1 MNDKSNF
8 DVLLTNGWDRVSYNV
23 LRRLA
28 KSGLRVAFGVD
39 KYSGMGVYSNLIHRN
54 FTYTAYND
62 SEDKFISDVVNF
74 IKKNNINV
82 YIPTGEEIIIVAKHI
97 DKFKDLN
104 TRIPISHYTTLSK
117 LHYKS
122 ESYHLAKSLNIPIP
136 ETIIPNSF
144 EDIKDFGDSV
154 GYPLVFKN
162 FFSTSAK
169 GVFYL
174 FEERLHE
181 TIDELLY
188 KQSLNFGEFLIQQ
201 FVHGE
206 GYGVS
211 MLLNKGKVIASF
223 THKRLREKKNT
234 GGPSTLRVSTKN
246 DVLEKY
252 AKIILTSQNFTGIAM
267 VEFRFNEEK
276 QQSWFIEVN
285 PRFWGSVGLAIN
297 SGVDFPN
304 MLYDLAIGKEIKF
317 NGNYSLG
324 IKYKWLLGDIYV
336 NCKNFIKTFKFT
348 YIKNIFEKV
357 DGFDDF
363 YSDDKL
369 PFFMLIFLY
378 VRRSFKGYYKIKK
391 K

>member
-1 MNDKSNF
+1 MNDKLNY
-8 DVLLTNGWDRVSYNV
+8 DVLLTNGWNRISYNI

-28 KSGLRVAFGVD
+28 NSGLSVVLGVD
-39 KYSGMGVYSNLIHRN
+39 KYSGMGVYSNLKHCN
-54 FTYTAYND
+54 FTHTAYDD

-74 IKKNNINV
+74 IKKNNVNV
-82 YIPTGEEIIIVAKHI
+82 YIPTGEDIFIVAKHI

-104 TRIPISHYTTLSK
+104 TRIPISYYTTLSK
-117 LHYKS
+117 LHNKS
-122 ESYHLAKSLNIPIP
+122 ESYHLAESLNIPIP
-136 ETIIPNSF
+136 ATIIPNSF
-144 EDIKDFGDSV
+144 KDINKFGDKV

-181 TIDELLY
+181 TTDKLLY
-188 KQSLNFGEFLIQQ
+188 KQKLKFGEFLIQQ

-211 MLLNKGKVIASF
+211 MLLNKGAVIASF
-223 THKRLREKKNT
+223 THKRLREKTNT

-252 AKIILTSQNFTGIAM
+252 AKIILTSQKFTGIAM
-267 VEFRFNEEK
+267 VEFKFNEEK
-276 QQSWFIEVN
+276 QQSWLIEVN

-317 NGNYSLG
+317 NGNYSVG

-336 NCKNFIKTFKFT
+336 NCINFIKTFKFT
-348 YIKNIFEKV
+348 HLKNIFEKV

-378 VRRSFKGYYKIKK
+378 FRRIFKGYYKIYKK
-391 K
+391 

>member
-39 KYSGMGVYSNLIHRN
+39 KYSGMGVYSNLIQHN

-62 SEDKFISDVVNF
+62 SEDKFIIDVVNF
-74 IKKNNINV
+74 IKKNNVNV

-136 ETIIPNSF
+136 ATIIPNSF
-144 EDIKDFGDSV
+144 KDIKNFGDTV

-174 FEERLHE
+174 VEERLHE

-188 KQSLNFGEFLIQQ
+188 KQNLNFGKFLIQQ

-252 AKIILTSQNFTGIAM
+252 ANILLTSQNFTGIAM

-348 YIKNIFEKV
+348 HIKNIFEKV
-357 DGFDDF
+357 DGYDDF

-369 PFFMLIFLY
+369 PFFMLIYLY
-378 VRRSFKGYYKIKK
+378 VKRIFKGYYKIKK

>member
-1 MNDKSNF
+1 M
-8 DVLLTNGWDRVSYNV
+8 
-23 LRRLA
+23 
-28 KSGLRVAFGVD
+28 
-39 KYSGMGVYSNLIHRN
+39 
-54 FTYTAYND
+54 
-62 SEDKFISDVVNF
+62 
-74 IKKNNINV
+74 
-82 YIPTGEEIIIVAKHI
+82 
-97 DKFKDLN
+97 
-104 TRIPISHYTTLSK
+104 
-117 LHYKS
+117 
-122 ESYHLAKSLNIPIP
+122 
-136 ETIIPNSF
+136 
-144 EDIKDFGDSV
+144 
-154 GYPLVFKN
+154 
-162 FFSTSAK
+162 
-169 GVFYL
+169 
-174 FEERLHE
+174 
-181 TIDELLY
+181 
-188 KQSLNFGEFLIQQ
+188 IQQ

-211 MLLNKGKVIASF
+211 MLLNEGKVIASF

-336 NCKNFIKTFKFT
+336 NCNNFIKTFKFT
-348 YIKNIFEKV
+348 YLKKIFEKV
-357 DGFDDF
+357 DGFDDY

-369 PFFMLIFLY
+369 PFFMLILLY
-378 VRRSFKGYYKIKK
+378 AKRTFKKFIKS
-391 K
+391 